1 MRVGVRKAFKGTVIL
16 GQSFDKRLDV
26 CQEGKGESINAFGSY
41 RKIRM
46 AGMTGSKAG
55 LLVGLGLGWQQR

>member
-1 MRVGVRKAFKGTVIL
+1 MRVGVRKEFKGTVIL

-26 CQEGKGESINAFGSY
+26 CQEGKGEPINAFGSY

-55 LLVGLGLGWQQR
+55 